1 MSRIEVGVP
10 VNVRRNRASKAGFA
24 DSRAMAHR
32 LQSRCIEEYVKH
44 GARLFYAIAATLG
57 AVTAAACSMDSTSSA
72 DAARGDGNP
81 QDSGT
86 AGTADLGVG
95 MPVGQ
100 PPETEVDRAF
110 RVPVVSGHWVWTAN
124 PKSGRVA
131 LIDATN
137 FTVKTA
143 LAGAGP
149 TYLAAL
155 PAPSGGSRA
164 LVINTDSHDA
174 TLFAANDAGE
184 IETLATL
191 PVHQGANA
199 WAVTPDGRFAIAWTD
214 ASALGKADPSEG
226 FQDVTVLDLG
236 AKEPTSKRLSVGYRP
251 ARIFMDD
258 DSLFAYA
265 ATDAG
270 IDVIDL
276 AAKDAAS
283 VTNEIALS
291 ADPANDTAHRDVNMT
306 PDGAFAF
313 VSREGKNFVT
323 VVDVAHG
330 NIEDVTLPGVVT
342 DLDLNAEGTM
352 AVAIVR
358 DQIIPADTSGAG
370 AGAGGES
377 GQSVTAGGV
386 SVGGGADVEIGGAGG
401 LDTGA
406 VGGNGTTTAGGA
418 SPGPV
423 TAHGSLAVLLP
434 VATIFAQPK
443 TFTTIQIDEV
453 FGSVELGAEHG
464 QTALLYSNA
473 VASTHLTLLSLAA
486 SGLEHRTVDLK
497 LPVFSAVSSPDGAH
511 AIALLRP
518 QAGSKQPGA
527 FAVVPVAKNLPPKI
541 QGTQA
546 VTVPV
551 DLTKNAPAM
560 VAIDDDRALVTV
572 SDGAGVNF
580 AYLVSMPELTV
591 EPFALDSVPLPQAS
605 GLVPEANQAFVAQQ
619 HPEGRITFIDLKSK
633 ELHTLTGFELST
645 EVGK

>member
-1 MSRIEVGVP
+1 MWGALL
-10 VNVRRNRASKAGFA
+10 ASKAGFG
-24 DSRAMAHR
+24 DSQALARP
-32 LQSRCIEEYVKH
+32 LQPQCIEEYVKH
-44 GARLFYAIAATLG
+44 GARLYCAIAATLG
-57 AVTAAACSMDSTSSA
+57 AVTAAACSMDGSA
-72 DAARGDGNP
+72 TRDGSGF
-81 QDSGT
+81 DSGENAGSAT
-86 AGTADLGVG
+86 AGSSSLGPGV
-95 MPVGQ
+95 PVDNTPQ
-100 PPETEVDRAF
+100 EQEVDRAF

-131 LIDATN
+131 LIDAKN

-155 PAPSGGSRA
+155 PAATGASRA
-164 LVINTDSHDA
+164 LVINTESHDA
-174 TLFAANDAGE
+174 TLLQTSDGGD

-199 WAVTPDGRFAIAWTD
+199 WAVTANGRFAIAWTD
-214 ASALGKADPSEG
+214 ASALSKADPSEG

-236 AKEPTSKRLSVGYRP
+236 GKTPTSKRLSVGYRP
-251 ARIFMDD
+251 ARIFVDD
-258 DSLFAYA
+258 DNAFAYV

-276 AAKDAAS
+276 AAKGGAAIA
-283 VTNEIALS
+283 NEIALS
-291 ADPANDTAHRDVNMT
+291 ADPANDRAHRDVNMT

-313 VSREGKNFVT
+313 VSRDGKDYVT

-330 NIEDVTLPGVVT
+330 EFKDVKLPGIVT
-342 DLDLNAEGTM
+342 DLDLNADGTL

-358 DQIIPADTSGAG
+358 DGVIPADNAG
-370 AGAGGES
+370 VGAGGEG
-377 GQSVTAGGV
+377 GQSQTVGGA
-386 SVGGGADVEIGGAGG
+386 SVGGGAAVENVGSGG
-401 LDTGA
+401 LDSGA
-406 VGGNGTTTAGGA
+406 AGGA
-418 SPGPV
+418 SSQGGVGPGPV
-423 TAHGSLAVLLP
+423 AAHGSLAVLLP
-434 VATIFAQPK
+434 VAKIFGQPEV
-443 TFTTIQIDEV
+443 FTTVHIDEV
-453 FGSVELGAEHG
+453 FGSVELGAQQG

-473 VASTHLTLLSLAA
+473 VPSTHLTLLDLAA
-486 SGLEHRTVDLK
+486 KSALAHRTVDLK

-511 AIALLRP
+511 AIALLKP
-518 QAGSKQPGA
+518 PVGSKQPGA

-546 VTVPV
+546 VTVPI
-551 DLTKNAPAM
+551 DLTKFTPAM
-560 VAIDDDRALVTV
+560 VALDDHRALVTV
-572 SDGAGVNF
+572 TDGAGVSF

-619 HPEGRITFIDLKSK
+619 HPEGRITFIDLDSK